1 MVTERT
7 VSMRKAFAGAIAA
20 FAIITGVGVAPV
32 HAVPAEEC
40 TTTMEGGTTTG
51 SLVVPEGA
59 TCTLLGVTVNG
70 SVEVEKGASLFTNDL
85 NGVNTTINGNVRGMD
100 AKTVRIID
108 TDVIGQ
114 NMMTG
119 NINLQ
124 GTTGPIVIGSE
135 GCRVDPLVGNN
146 ILLINNLG
154 TIAICEMTIGETIEL
169 KGNAKNIG
177 VYDNVIGNSLN
188 IANNTGDFIRVRR
201 NEVGTTFGGS
211 LNVKNNQ
218 SDVRLTDNDVNKGA
232 LACSGNTPPP
242 SGSNNTADAG
252 LKGQCSGLG

>member
-20 FAIITGVGVAPV
+20 FAIITGLGVAPV
-32 HAVPAEEC
+32 QAAPAQC
-40 TTTMEGGTTTG
+40 TTTIEGGTTG

-70 SVEVEKGASLFTNDL
+70 NVVVEEGASLFTNDL
-85 NGVNTTINGNVRGMD
+85 EGENTTIKGSVRGMD

-114 NMMTG
+114 GTNG

-124 GTTGPIVIGSE
+124 RTTGPIVIGSE
-135 GCRVDPLVGNN
+135 GCMVDPLVGNN
-146 ILLINNLG
+146 ILLSNNLG
-154 TIAICEMTIGETIEL
+154 TIAICMMTIGETIEL

-201 NEVGTTFGGS
+201 NEVGTTSGGS

-218 SDVRLTDNDVNKGA
+218 SDVRLTDNNVNKGA

-242 SGSNNTADAG
+242 SGRDNTADAG